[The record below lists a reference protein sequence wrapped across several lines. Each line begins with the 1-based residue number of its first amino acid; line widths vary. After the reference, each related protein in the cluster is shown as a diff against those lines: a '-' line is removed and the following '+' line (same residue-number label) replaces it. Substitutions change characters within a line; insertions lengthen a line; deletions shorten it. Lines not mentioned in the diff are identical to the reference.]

1 MKNVGPRTA
10 QAFGAERVRF
20 DRQAAP
26 ATALADELP
35 ARFDDYFHPMPMVV
49 ADIIAVL
56 ATGRWRARRR
66 SSKNSVSAWTGFGSL
81 TTRR

>member
-26 ATALADELP
+26 ADELS

-49 ADIIAVL
+49 ANIIAVL

-66 SSKNSVSAWTGFGSL
+66 SSKNSVSTWTGFGSF
-81 TTRR
+81 TARR